1 MNTEDDIRLEKY
13 RQMKDQIRGSDQ
25 HMIVGIDVAKDKH
38 HAFVGT
44 ATGKTLLRR
53 LIFEN
58 TIEGFNRFLTHVDA
72 IGDQNAL
79 DETIFGLEPTGNYHK
94 PLGSHLIR
102 CNKNIVLVSGVM
114 VKHNRELLDGRWDK
128 NDNKC
133 AANIA
138 DLISQGKFLFYESP
152 STGIEQLRELL
163 SFRRRLK
170 KQEHS
175 MKMRIRNG
183 LIAKYFPE
191 MDRFFGRCEAEGL
204 SIIRWCLDPNKII
217 GMEFGRFLQIVTTRD
232 RGEAQRLRLRKIYDL
247 AVDSVG
253 CPMGEAAEFEAK
265 MLVERLMEL
274 RQRLKETADQLKAY
288 SSEFA
293 EYKYLLTIPGFGPYI
308 SSLVLAK
315 IGNPYRFENH
325 KQVIRLAGYDLSA
338 NRSGISSDKAVP
350 VISKR
355 GNSELRYGLY
365 QAALIASCRNEHFI
379 KYYTRLIKGRERERG
394 IKTKMRVKLAA
405 KMLVIAWTLMKK
417 HQPFNPD
424 FLNKE

>member
-1 MNTEDDIRLEKY
+1 MNTEDLIRVKKY
-13 RQMKDQIRGSDQ
+13 RQLKDQIRGSDR
-25 HMIVGIDVAKDKH
+25 HLIVGIDVAKDKH
-38 HAFVGT
+38 HGFVGT
-44 ATGKTLLRR
+44 ARGKSLLRR
-53 LIFEN
+53 LVFKN
-58 TIEGFNRFLTHVDA
+58 TIGGFNTFLTHVDA
-72 IGDQNAL
+72 IESQSGL
-79 DETIFGLEPTGNYHK
+79 EETVFGLEPTGNYHK

-128 NDNKC
+128 NDTKC

-163 SFRRRLK
+163 SLRRRLK
-170 KQEHS
+170 KQEHGI
-175 MKMRIRNG
+175 KMRIRNG

-204 SIIRWCLDPNKII
+204 RIVRRCLDPKKII
-217 GMEFGRFLQIVTTRD
+217 GMEFGGFLQIVTDRD
-232 RGEAQRLRLRKIYDL
+232 RGEAQRRRLRKIYDL

-253 CPMGEAAEFEAK
+253 CSMGEAAEFEAR
-265 MLVERLMEL
+265 MLVERLMDV
-274 RQRLKETADQLKAY
+274 RQRLDETAEQLKAY

-308 SSLVLAK
+308 SSLVLAQ
-315 IGNPYRFENH
+315 IGNPFRFESR
-325 KQVIRLAGYDLSA
+325 KQVIKLSGYDLCA
-338 NRSGISSDKAVP
+338 ERSGKSSERMVP

-365 QAALIASCRNEHFI
+365 QAALVASARNEHFI
-379 KYYTRLIKGRERERG
+379 KYYTRLVKGRERERG
-394 IKTKMRVKLAA
+394 VGTKMRVKIAA

-417 HQPFNPD
+417 HQAFNP
-424 FLNKE
+424 NCMSMQ

>member
-1 MNTEDDIRLEKY
+1 MNTEDLIRLKKY
-13 RQMKDQIRGSDQ
+13 RQMKDQIRGSDR

-44 ATGKTLLRR
+44 ATGKTLSRR

-58 TIEGFNRFLTHVDA
+58 TIGGFNRCLAHVDA
-72 IGDQNAL
+72 IGEQNGL
-79 DETIFGLEPTGNYHK
+79 GETIFGLEPTGNYHK
-94 PLGSHLIR
+94 PLGSHLVR
-102 CNKNIVLVSGVM
+102 CDKNIVLVSGVM

-128 NDNKC
+128 NDTKC

-152 STGIEQLRELL
+152 PTGIEQLRELL

-175 MKMRIRNG
+175 VKMRIRNG

-191 MDRFFGRCEAEGL
+191 LDRFFGRCEAEGL
-204 SIIRWCLDPNKII
+204 RIVRWCLDPNRII
-217 GMEFGRFLQIVTTRD
+217 GMEFRRFLQIVTTQD
-232 RGEAQRLRLRKIYDL
+232 RGEAQRRRLRKIYDL

-253 CPMGEAAEFEAK
+253 CPMGEAAEFEAG
-265 MLVERLMEL
+265 MIVERLIEL
-274 RQRLKETADQLKAY
+274 RQRITETEEQLKAY
-288 SSEFA
+288 SSEFE
-293 EYKYLLTIPGFGPYI
+293 EYNYLLTIPGFGPYI
-308 SSLVLAK
+308 SSLVLSK
-315 IGNPYRFENH
+315 IGNPFRFENR
-325 KQVIRLAGYDLSA
+325 KQVIKLSGYDLNA
-338 NRSGISSDKAVP
+338 NRSGKSSDKAVP

-365 QAALIASCRNEHFI
+365 QAALVASIRNEHFI
-379 KYYTRLIKGRERERG
+379 KYYTRLVKGRERERG
-394 IKTKMRVKLAA
+394 IRTKMRVKLAA

-417 HQPFNPD
+417 HQSFNPD
-424 FLNKE
+424 CLNTE

>member
-1 MNTEDDIRLEKY
+1 MNTEDLIRLEKY
-13 RQMKDQIRGSDQ
+13 RQMKNQIRGSD
-25 HMIVGIDVAKDKH
+25 HYMIVGIDVAKDKH

-44 ATGKTLLRR
+44 ATGKILLRR

-58 TIEGFNRFLTHVDA
+58 TIAGFNRFLAHVDA
-72 IGDQNAL
+72 IGDQNGL
-79 DETIFGLEPTGNYHK
+79 EETIFGLEPTGNYHK

-128 NDNKC
+128 HDDKC

-217 GMEFGRFLQIVTTRD
+217 GMEFGRFLQIVTSRD
-232 RGEAQRLRLRKIYDL
+232 RGEAQRRRLRKIYDL

-274 RQRLKETADQLKAY
+274 RQKIAETADQLKAY
-288 SSEFA
+288 SSEFP
-293 EYKYLLTIPGFGPYI
+293 EYTYLLTIPGFGPYI

-315 IGNPYRFENH
+315 IGNPYRFENRN
-325 KQVIRLAGYDLSA
+325 QVIRLAGYDLSA
-338 NRSGISSDKAVP
+338 NRSGLSSDRAVP

-365 QAALIASCRNEHFI
+365 QAAHVASSRNEHFI
-379 KYYTRLIKGRERERG
+379 KYYTRTLKGRERERG
-394 IKTKMRVKLAA
+394 IKIKMRVKLAA
-405 KMLVIAWTLMKK
+405 KMIVIAWTLMKK
-417 HQPFNPD
+417 HQRFNPD
-424 FLNKE
+424 CLNTE